1 MIEIRCE
8 NVEELK
14 QVLSLLG
21 RVSETKEAPSPAP
34 APAPTPVPAPANEP
48 LPWKEEP
55 AAGPDPNP
63 VPFELAQPEKAAD
76 PAPAEAKEAPK
87 HTLTEVRAILADL
100 QKRKGKEALKALLDS
115 FGAKAVSKVPDD
127 KLDELYEKA
136 VELNA

>member
-1 MIEIRCE
+1 MIEIKCE
-8 NVEELK
+8 NVEELR
-14 QVLSLLG
+14 QLLSMLG
-21 RVSETKEAPSPAP
+21 TATVEKTVEAP
-34 APAPTPVPAPANEP
+34 APAPVPAVKS
-48 LPWKEEP
+48 LPKKEEP

-87 HTLTEVRAILADL
+87 HILTEVRAILADL